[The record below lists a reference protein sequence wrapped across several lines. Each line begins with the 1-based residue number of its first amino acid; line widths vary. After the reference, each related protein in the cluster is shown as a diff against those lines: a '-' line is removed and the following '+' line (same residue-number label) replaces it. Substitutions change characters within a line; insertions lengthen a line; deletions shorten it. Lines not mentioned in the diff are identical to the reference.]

1 MNKIIII
8 LIITLAVL
16 YSCTE
21 GTIIS
26 DYDIIFPENNVSY
39 LYHVQ
44 PFLRANCA
52 FAGCHG
58 VTAAANINL
67 GDYFTMMSV
76 PGLVIPKNPDAS
88 QLNQI
93 LEEIQPH
100 TTQIYRGNITENQ
113 IRGMNTWVKEGALNN

>member
-1 MNKIIII
+1 MKALI
-8 LIITLAVL
+8 LIFVSILFLVF
-16 YSCTE
+16 SCTE

-26 DYDIIFPENNVSY
+26 DYDIIFPEENVSY

-44 PFLRANCA
+44 PFLKANCA

-58 VTAAANINL
+58 VTAAGGIDMS
-67 GDYFTMMSV
+67 DYFPMMSV
-76 PGLVIPKNPDAS
+76 PGLVIPLKPAAS

-100 TTQIYRGNITENQ
+100 QTPYYRGNITDNQ
-113 IRGMNTWVKEGALNN
+113 IVGVNTWVSEGAINN

>member
-1 MNKIIII
+1 MKIKLSIFFLI
-8 LIITLAVL
+8 LISIF
-16 YSCTE
+16 SCTE

-26 DYDIIFPENNVSY
+26 DYDIIFPDENVSY

-44 PFLRANCA
+44 PFLKANCA

-58 VTAAANINL
+58 VTAAGGI
-67 GDYFTMMSV
+67 DMSEYFPMMSV
-76 PGLVIPKNPDAS
+76 PGLVIPLKPEAS

-100 TTQIYRGNITENQ
+100 QTLFYRGNITDNQ
-113 IRGMNTWVKEGALNN
+113 IIGMNTWVREGAINN